1 MKYFFLGICGI
12 SMRSLAVML
21 RLRGDEVSG
30 CDAEPSDLDFFKA
43 YGVEVLGSRIKEE
56 IKKSDIIV
64 FSSAITIS

>member
-30 CDAEPSDLDFFKA
+30 CDAEPSELDFFKI
-43 YGVEVLGSRIKEE
+43 YG
-56 IKKSDIIV
+56 
-64 FSSAITIS
+64 A